1 MEATAQYGPV
11 AAVIMIVIISLMVG
25 IGQYTNTAVLNAI
38 PRTDNTTNETIDN
51 IKEQSANAFNLT
63 LVIPIVL
70 AAVAIILV
78 ILVLPKVMSGL

>member
-1 MEATAQYGPV
+1 MPEASQYGPV

-25 IGQYTNTAVLNAI
+25 IGQYTNVTVLNAI

-70 AAVAIILV
+70 AAVSIILV
-78 ILVLPKVMSGL
+78 ILILPRVMSGL